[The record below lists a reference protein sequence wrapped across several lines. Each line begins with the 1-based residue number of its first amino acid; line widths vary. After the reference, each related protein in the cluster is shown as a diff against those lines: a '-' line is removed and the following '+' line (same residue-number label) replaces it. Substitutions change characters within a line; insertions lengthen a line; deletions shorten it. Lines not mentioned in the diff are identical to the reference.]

1 MGVTTLSWRCTHWA
15 QHCYL
20 WGPHQPSPW
29 PSLTA
34 PQAPCPSPDQAQT
47 AATPVTTTSSTS
59 TCLHTRPLSGDTG
72 GETLTITGR
81 SISVRR
87 TTPSKLSS
95 SGTTRT
101 TVTASTT
108 STTTTVA
115 ATRSLSITSQPTLP
129 RHPPTLR
136 APNLRG
142 HMSLLLGTLGTR
154 DLFHILKST
163 TTWHDSTVKE
173 NHSSILFATDILHY
187 VPLF

>member
-1 MGVTTLSWRCTHWA
+1 MGSVTTLSERCTHWA

-29 PSLTA
+29 PYLTA
-34 PQAPCPSPDQAQT
+34 PQAPCPSPDQAQM

-81 SISVRR
+81 SISARR
-87 TTPSKLSS
+87 TTPSKPSS

-101 TVTASTT
+101 TVTA
-108 STTTTVA
+108 
-115 ATRSLSITSQPTLP
+115 TRSLTTSQPTLP
-129 RHPPTLR
+129 LHPPTLR
-136 APNLRG
+136 APNLRE
-142 HMSLLLGTLGTR
+142 HMLLPLATLGTR

-173 NHSSILFATDILHY
+173 NHSSILFATDILHH